1 MFLMKRASVRRKN
14 ESRLYRRLSRKH
26 KALSLFIRGLF
37 LETKVLILIKQIERH
52 LFPISGFYH

>member
-26 KALSLFIRGLF
+26 KALSLFIRGIY
-37 LETKVLILIKQIERH
+37 LENKSH
-52 LFPISGFYH
+52 YFD

>member
-1 MFLMKRASVRRKN
+1 MHVFNEKSIGKKGN

-37 LETKVLILIKQIERH
+37 LENKSH
-52 LFPISGFYH
+52 YFD